1 MTSTDTDNAQKAPAK
16 DRWDLPDVS
25 GLVVGVLGGTGP
37 QGKGLAYRLA
47 RAGQKVIIGSRAADR
62 AEAAAG
68 ELGHGVE
75 GADNADTAR
84 RSDIVIVAVPWDG
97 HGKTL
102 ESLREE
108 LAGKLVVD
116 CVNPLGFD
124 KKGAYALK
132 PEEGS
137 AAEQAA
143 ALLPDSRVT
152 AAFHHLSAVLL
163 QNPEIDEIDTDVMV
177 LGEVRADVEIVQAL
191 AGRIP
196 GMRGVFAGRLRNA
209 HQVESLVANLISV
222 NRRYKAHAGLRVTD
236 VSPIPPMITKITGQ
250 HDAEQGVRVLQRVQ
264 REIALRAHR
273 DVAAVQGGA
282 RVRVL
287 VQTERDDPAGR
298 RRAGTRP
305 RRGCAANPV
314 QVAQPVTA
322 VTASDPDE
330 DGADPPVAVA
340 GGGGGH
346 RWRLLDSRARGGD
359 CADRTGRTGRYV
371 PESPTGSGP
380 PVPFG
385 HARRTHAADHPPS
398 TSVPATPRKP
408 RDRLRLHRRQW
419 TPCAIASSAPP
430 RHFAPTVRPSRSA
443 GRGCVRC

>member
-1 MTSTDTDNAQKAPAK
+1 MTSTDSAQQPTDAPAKAPAK
-16 DRWDLPDVS
+16 DPWDLPDVS

-37 QGKGLAYRLA
+37 QGKGLAYRLG
-47 RAGQKVIIGSRAADR
+47 RAGQKVIIGSRAAER
-62 AEAAAG
+62 ALAAAE

-75 GADNADTAR
+75 GADNAECAR

-163 QNPEIDEIDTDVMV
+163 QDPEIDEIDTDVMV

-196 GMRGVFAGRLRNA
+196 GMRGIFAGRLRNA

-236 VSPIPPMITKITGQ
+236 V
-250 HDAEQGVRVLQRVQ
+250 
-264 REIALRAHR
+264 
-273 DVAAVQGGA
+273 
-282 RVRVL
+282 
-287 VQTERDDPAGR
+287 
-298 RRAGTRP
+298 
-305 RRGCAANPV
+305 
-314 QVAQPVTA
+314 
-322 VTASDPDE
+322 
-330 DGADPPVAVA
+330 
-340 GGGGGH
+340 
-346 RWRLLDSRARGGD
+346 
-359 CADRTGRTGRYV
+359 
-371 PESPTGSGP
+371 
-380 PVPFG
+380 
-385 HARRTHAADHPPS
+385 
-398 TSVPATPRKP
+398 
-408 RDRLRLHRRQW
+408 
-419 TPCAIASSAPP
+419 
-430 RHFAPTVRPSRSA
+430 
-443 GRGCVRC
+443 

>member
-1 MTSTDTDNAQKAPAK
+1 MTSTDSAQKAPAK
-16 DRWDLPDVS
+16 DPWDLPDVS
-25 GLVVGVLGGTGP
+25 GFVVGVLGGTGP

-47 RAGQKVIIGSRAADR
+47 RAGQKVIIGSRVAERAQSAA
-62 AEAAAG
+62 E

-75 GADNADTAR
+75 GADNAECAR

-163 QNPEIDEIDTDVMV
+163 QDPEIEEIDTDVMV
-177 LGEVRADVEIVQAL
+177 LGEERADVEIVQAL

-196 GMRGVFAGRLRNA
+196 GMRGVFSGRLRNA

-236 VSPIPPMITKITGQ
+236 V
-250 HDAEQGVRVLQRVQ
+250 
-264 REIALRAHR
+264 
-273 DVAAVQGGA
+273 
-282 RVRVL
+282 
-287 VQTERDDPAGR
+287 
-298 RRAGTRP
+298 
-305 RRGCAANPV
+305 
-314 QVAQPVTA
+314 
-322 VTASDPDE
+322 
-330 DGADPPVAVA
+330 
-340 GGGGGH
+340 
-346 RWRLLDSRARGGD
+346 
-359 CADRTGRTGRYV
+359 
-371 PESPTGSGP
+371 
-380 PVPFG
+380 
-385 HARRTHAADHPPS
+385 
-398 TSVPATPRKP
+398 
-408 RDRLRLHRRQW
+408 
-419 TPCAIASSAPP
+419 
-430 RHFAPTVRPSRSA
+430 
-443 GRGCVRC
+443 